1 MVSNFF
7 EVMLM
12 VKINGNDTDTAGK
25 TVTEYLK
32 IANYDTRTIVVEIN
46 EEIVDKAKYNET
58 ILNNG
63 DIVEII
69 SFMGGG

>member
-1 MVSNFF
+1 
-7 EVMLM
+7 M